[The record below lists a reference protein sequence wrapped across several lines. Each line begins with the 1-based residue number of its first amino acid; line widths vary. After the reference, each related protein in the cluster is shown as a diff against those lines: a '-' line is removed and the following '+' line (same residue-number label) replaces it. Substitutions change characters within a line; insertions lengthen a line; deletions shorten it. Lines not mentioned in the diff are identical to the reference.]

1 MFRKIAI
8 ALVAASVFTAPVL
21 AQSTSDSKLSPS
33 LPAASDSDGVKSE
46 KSFTKHHVV
55 VRHHRHGAKMAKYAK
70 HGKYARPKY
79 GKYTHHMRHGGTA
92 SKQISGPRASVK
104 PLYSKRKVRSGIH

>member
-21 AQSTSDSKLSPS
+21 AQGISSDSKLSPS
-33 LPAASDSDGVKSE
+33 SPAASDSDTVKTD
-46 KSFTKHHVV
+46 KTITKHHVV

-70 HGKYARPKY
+70 YGKYAR
-79 GKYTHHMRHGGTA
+79 HMRHGGTA
-92 SKQISGPRASVK
+92 TKQISGARGSAK
-104 PLYSKRKVRSGIH
+104 PISKSKAKSGLD